1 MKPGMRVAGRF
12 EIEDFTIT
20 GGMATIHR
28 ARDLESNEVVAVKI
42 LSGRN
47 VRDMERF
54 SAEAVLLAELT
65 HPGIVRYVAHGVL
78 PDGDL
83 YLAMQWL
90 EGEDLSARLMRPQLL
105 SISDAV
111 RLASIVAAALGA
123 AHARGIVHRDVKPSN
138 IFLIEGRV
146 DDVKLL
152 DFGIARLGYGRTL
165 ATRTGTLLGTPGYM
179 SPEQAQGRKEID
191 ASADVFSLGA
201 VLFECLTG
209 RPAFTAEHL
218 MATLSRILFEETPRV
233 RTLRA
238 DVPPALDM
246 LVSSMLAKD
255 SSARPRDGSHVV
267 EALEAIDYIPVD
279 SVSFERSVPSIR
291 TRQAIT
297 ANEQQLLCV
306 VLATASAAVT
316 ITDGAAA
323 ASNVTMTP
331 EALADAQARFNLPS
345 IIRDRQSS
353 PGGGTLDDLRGVAAA
368 YGGRVEWLVDGSML
382 AVFSGAPTAMD
393 LAARAA
399 RAAISLRELLPTAAL
414 AVATGRGLAAEQMP
428 VGEAVEAAA
437 RTLSSARRMIGDL
450 TTKVFLDEVTAGLL
464 DARFDVQNEGTLSV
478 LVSTRDKIDVTR
490 TVLGKP
496 TPCVGRER
504 EITTLVGVFTE
515 AIEEPCAR
523 AALVTGP
530 AGIGK
535 SRVAT
540 EVLRRL
546 EGRATDMQVWIA
558 RGDPMAAGSSFG
570 MLAQIVRAAAGIEVG
585 APAEVQEEKLTAR
598 VAECVRVEDMT
609 RVVVF
614 LGEMLGLRLPA
625 ERSHLLAVART
636 DAMLMG
642 DQMCR
647 AFEDWI
653 YAECE
658 RHPVLLLL
666 DDLHFGDLPTVRL
679 IDAALRHARELPL
692 GVLALARPEI
702 ARVFPRL
709 WEERGVQEV
718 RIGELGRRAVEQ
730 LIKGWLGPAAD
741 KDLVQRI
748 SDRAAGNPF
757 FLEEI
762 IRAVASGKTDQAMPG
777 TVLAMVQA
785 RLEEIAPAERRTLR
799 AAAIFG
805 DVFWASGV
813 AALVGGDSKVTAVK
827 GSLVELV
834 EREFVVRRSS
844 RRFLEQEDFAFR
856 NALVREAAY
865 GMLTDGDR
873 MLGHRLAAAWLES
886 VGETEAMVL
895 AQHYERGGDL
905 HRAAQWFARAVDTA
919 LEGNDFAGVIE
930 RVERAVACGVHGE
943 QLGHMRLRQAEAHR
957 WRGEFV
963 ESEKRGI
970 EAIHI
975 LAKGS
980 DPWLIAVGEMS
991 AVLGKLGNVERV
1003 VELSESMLEV
1013 SEDYVAPGNE
1023 GLLCALSRTSTAA
1036 LMLSKSELAEALFG
1050 ELERLAYGAD
1060 SPLGEAWLHR
1070 ARAFR
1075 APYVSYPGSSGR
1087 HFALSADAFARAG
1100 DVRNAC
1106 LQRANYGAACLEVG
1120 DWKAAEGALR
1130 PAIVEA
1136 ERMGAKHIVS
1146 SAQRDLGYAL
1156 ARSGR
1161 VDEAKGL
1168 LEEAVAEFAA
1178 HGDRRLEGVG
1188 HDELSY
1194 ILLLLGDLENAET
1207 HARSAVEGLSMAP
1220 AYLCHAQAALARILL
1235 TRGKIDEALE
1245 HARAG
1250 RALLTEVGVLE
1261 EGEGLIR
1268 LVLAQALH
1276 AAGKVDE
1283 ARATLMDAANEVRR
1297 KAASITDAD
1306 VQLLFLAI
1314 PEHIQTFELEKEWS

>member
-12 EIEDFTIT
+12 EIEDFTIS

-28 ARDLESNEVVAVKI
+28 ARDLDTNEVVAVKI

-47 VRDMERF
+47 LRDMERF

-90 EGEDLSARLMRPQLL
+90 EGEDLSARLMRPQLM
-105 SISDAV
+105 SITEAV
-111 RLASIVAAALGA
+111 RLVSVVAAALGA

-138 IFLIEGRV
+138 IFLLNGRV
-146 DDVKLL
+146 DDAKLL

-179 SPEQAQGRKEID
+179 APEQAQGRKNVD
-191 ASADVFSLGA
+191 ASADIFSLGA

-209 RPAFTAEHL
+209 QPAFTAEHM
-218 MATLSRILFEETPRV
+218 MATLSRILFEDPPRV

-238 DVPPALDM
+238 DTPPALEM
-246 LVSSMLAKD
+246 LVVSMLAKD
-255 SSARPRDGSHVV
+255 PNARPRDGARIVA
-267 EALEAIDYIPVD
+267 ALDALDSIPND
-279 SVSFERSVPSIR
+279 SVRIESAAPSIR
-291 TRQAIT
+291 TRQSIT

-306 VLATASAAVT
+306 VLATSGAPKT
-316 ITDGAAA
+316 IHDGAEA

-331 EALADAQARFNLPS
+331 EALEEAKARFNLPS
-345 IIRDRQSS
+345 IVRDRQSS
-353 PGGGTLDDLRGVAAA
+353 PGGTLDDLKGTAAA
-368 YGGRVEWLVDGSML
+368 YGGRVEWLVDGSLL
-382 AVFSGAPTAMD
+382 AVFSGASTAMD

-399 RAAISLRELLPTAAL
+399 RAAMSLRELLPTASL
-414 AVATGRGLAAEQMP
+414 AVATGRGLAAEQLP
-428 VGEAVEAAA
+428 VGEAVESAA
-437 RTLSSARRMIGDL
+437 RTLSAARRAMNDL
-450 TTKVFLDEVTAGLL
+450 TSKVFLDEVTAGLL
-464 DARFDVQNEGTLSV
+464 DVRFEVTDEGSLKVLSNV
-478 LVSTRDKIDVTR
+478 RDKADATR

-504 EITTLVGVFTE
+504 EISTLVSIFSE
-515 AIEEPCAR
+515 AIEEPAAR

-530 AGIGK
+530 AGVGK

-546 EGRATDMQVWIA
+546 EGQGTEMDVWIA

-585 APAEVQEEKLTAR
+585 APAGLQEEKLTAR
-598 VAECVRVEDMT
+598 IAECVPAEDMT

-614 LGEMLGLRLPA
+614 LSELLGLRLPP

-636 DAMLMG
+636 DPMLMG

-658 RHPVLLLL
+658 RRPVLLLL

-692 GVLALARPEI
+692 CVLALARPEI
-702 ARVFPRL
+702 SRVFPRI

-718 RIGELGRRAVEQ
+718 RIGELGRRAAEQ
-730 LIKGWLGPAAD
+730 LIKGWLGQNVD
-741 KDLVQRI
+741 KNLMQRI
-748 SDRAAGNPF
+748 IDRAAGNPF
-757 FLEEI
+757 YLEEI
-762 IRAVASGKTDQAMPG
+762 VRVIASGKSDQAMPG

-799 AAAIFG
+799 AASVFG
-805 DVFWASGV
+805 DVFWTSGV
-813 AALVGGDSKVTAVK
+813 ASLVGGDSKIAALK
-827 GSLVELV
+827 ASLAELV

-844 RRFLEQEDFAFR
+844 KRFLDQEDFAFR

-865 GMLTDGDR
+865 SMLTDGDR

-886 VGETEAMVL
+886 VGETEGMVL
-895 AQHYERGGDL
+895 AQHYERGGNM
-905 HRAAQWFARAVDTA
+905 HRAATWFARAVDVA
-919 LEGNDFAGVIE
+919 LEGNDFAAVIE
-930 RVERAVACGVHGE
+930 RVDRAVACGVHGE
-943 QLGHMRLRQAEAHR
+943 ELGRLRLRQAEAHR
-957 WRGEFV
+957 WRGEFT
-963 ESEKRGI
+963 ESEKRGL
-970 EAIHI
+970 EAIAI
-975 LAKGS
+975 LPTGS
-980 DPWLIAVGEMS
+980 DPWLVAVGEMGS
-991 AVLGKLGNVERV
+991 VFGKLGSVERV
-1003 VELSESMLEV
+1003 IALGESMLEV
-1013 SEDYVAPGNE
+1013 AEDHVSPGPD
-1023 GLLCALSRTSTAA
+1023 GLLSALSRTSTSA
-1036 LMLSKSELAEALFG
+1036 LLLSKNDLAEALFG
-1050 ELERLAYGAD
+1050 ELERLATGAD
-1060 SPLGEAWLHR
+1060 GAVGQAWLHR

-1087 HFALSADAFARAG
+1087 HFALSAAAFERAG
-1100 DVRNAC
+1100 DVRNGC

-1120 DWKAAEGALR
+1120 DWKGAQGALG
-1130 PAIVEA
+1130 PAIIDA

-1156 ARSGR
+1156 ARSGKL
-1161 VDEAKGL
+1161 DEARKL
-1168 LEEAVAEFAA
+1168 LEEAVTEFAS

-1188 HDELSY
+1188 LDELAS
-1194 ILLLLGDLENAET
+1194 ILFALGDLERAET
-1207 HARSAVEGLSMAP
+1207 KARSAVERLDMAP
-1220 AYLCHAQAALARILL
+1220 AFGCHAKATLARVLL
-1235 TRGKIDEALE
+1235 GQGKFVDALE
-1245 HARAG
+1245 QARAS
-1250 RALLTEVGVLE
+1250 RAMLTEVGALE
-1261 EGEGLIR
+1261 EGEGLVR
-1268 LVLAQALH
+1268 LILAEALFV
-1276 AAGKVDE
+1276 AGQKDE
-1283 ARATLMDAANEVRR
+1283 ARTVLTEAASEVRR
-1297 KAASITDAD
+1297 KAQSITDEES
-1306 VQLLFLAI
+1306 QRSFLAI
-1314 PEHIQTFELEKEWS
+1314 AEHLRTLELEKEWG

>member
-12 EIEDFTIT
+12 EIEDFTIA

-28 ARDLESNEVVAVKI
+28 ARDLETNEVVAVKI

-90 EGEDLSARLMRPQLL
+90 EGEDLSARLLRPQLL
-105 SISDAV
+105 SVSECV
-111 RLASIVAAALGA
+111 RLALGVAAALGA

-138 IFLIEGRV
+138 IFLVDGRV
-146 DDVKLL
+146 DQAKLL

-179 SPEQAQGRKEID
+179 APEQAQGRKDVD
-191 ASADVFSLGA
+191 AAADVFSLGA

-233 RTLRA
+233 KTLRS

-255 SSARPRDGSHVV
+255 ANARPRDGSRVV
-267 EALEAIDYIPVD
+267 AALEAIDSLPED
-279 SVSFERSVPSIR
+279 SSTLERTTPIVR
-291 TRQAIT
+291 TRQSIT

-306 VLATASAAVT
+306 VLATSTAPVT
-316 ITDGAAA
+316 ITDGASE

-331 EALADAQARFNLPS
+331 EALADAKARFNLPS
-345 IIRDRQSS
+345 VIKDRQSS
-353 PGGGTLDDLRGVAAA
+353 PGGGTLDDLKGVAAA
-368 YGGRVEWLVDGSML
+368 YGGRVEWLVDGSLL
-382 AVFSGAPTAMD
+382 AVFSGASTAMD

-399 RAAISLRELLPTAAL
+399 RAATSLRELLPTAAL

-428 VGEAVEAAA
+428 VGEAVESAA
-437 RTLSSARRMIGDL
+437 RTLSQARKMSTDL
-450 TTKVFLDEVTAGLL
+450 TTKIYLDEVTAGLL
-464 DARFDVQNEGTLSV
+464 DARFNVQPEGTLSV
-478 LVSTRDKIDVTR
+478 LYSSRDKVDATR
-490 TVLGKP
+490 TLLGKP

-504 EITTLVGVFTE
+504 EITTLVAIFNE
-515 AIEEPCAR
+515 AIDEPCAR
-523 AALVTGP
+523 AAVVTGP

-535 SRVAT
+535 SRVAI

-546 EGRATDMQVWIA
+546 EARSSDMKVWVA
-558 RGDPMAAGSSFG
+558 RGDSMAAGSSFG
-570 MLAQIVRAAAGIEVG
+570 MIAQIIRVAAGIEVG
-585 APAEVQEEKLTAR
+585 APAEVQEDKLTSCVTAC
-598 VAECVRVEDMT
+598 VPAEDQT

-614 LGEMLGLRLPA
+614 LSEILGLRLPA

-636 DAMLMG
+636 DPMLMG

-653 YAECE
+653 HAECE
-658 RHPVLLLL
+658 QHPVLLLL

-692 GVLALARPEI
+692 CVLALARPEI
-702 ARVFPRL
+702 SRIFPNI
-709 WEERGVQEV
+709 WEDRGVQEV
-718 RIGELGRRAVEQ
+718 RVGELGRRSVEQ
-730 LIKGWLGPAAD
+730 LIKGWLGASVD
-741 KDLVQRI
+741 KGLVQRI
-748 SDRAAGNPF
+748 ADRAAGNPF
-757 FLEEI
+757 YLEEI
-762 IRAVASGKTDQAMPG
+762 VRVVASGKTDQAMPG

-799 AAAIFG
+799 AASIFG
-805 DVFWASGV
+805 DVFWSAAVAS
-813 AALVGGDSKVTAVK
+813 LVGGDSKLPAVK
-827 GSLVELV
+827 QSLAELV
-834 EREFVVRRSS
+834 DREFVMRRPSK
-844 RRFLEQEDFAFR
+844 RFLDQEDFAFR

-865 GMLTDGDR
+865 SLLTDGDR

-886 VGETEAMVL
+886 AGETEPMVL

-905 HRAAQWFARAVDTA
+905 HRAAQWFVQAVDMA

-930 RVERAVACGVHGE
+930 RVERAVACGIHGE
-943 QLGHMRLRQAEAHR
+943 QLGRLRLRQAEAHR
-957 WRGEFV
+957 WKGEFV

-970 EAIHI
+970 EAIGI
-975 LAKGS
+975 LPKGT
-980 DPWLIAVGEMS
+980 DPWLAAVGEMAS
-991 AVLGKLGNVERV
+991 VFGKLGSVDRV
-1003 VELSESMLEV
+1003 VELGESMLEV
-1013 SEDYVAPGNE
+1013 SEDYVAPGHD
-1023 GLLCALSRTSTAA
+1023 GLLAALSRTSTAA
-1036 LMLSKSELAEALFG
+1036 LMLSKNEVAEALFL
-1050 ELERLAYGAD
+1050 ELERLAYGVEGV
-1060 SPLGEAWLHR
+1060 LGQAWLHR

-1075 APYVSYPGSSGR
+1075 APYVSYPGSSGQ

-1120 DWKAAEGALR
+1120 DWKAAESALR

-1161 VDEAKGL
+1161 VEEAKKL

-1188 HDELSY
+1188 HDELSWIWY
-1194 ILLLLGDLENAET
+1194 LLGDLEKSED
-1207 HARSAVEGLSMAP
+1207 HARTAIERLEIAP
-1220 AYLCHAQAALARILL
+1220 AYLCHAQASLARVLL
-1235 TRGKIDEALE
+1235 ARGKVDEALE
-1245 HARAG
+1245 AARQA
-1250 RALLTEVGVLE
+1250 RLLLSELGQLE
-1261 EGEGLIR
+1261 EGDGLIR
-1268 LVLAQALH
+1268 LILAQALH
-1276 AAGKVDE
+1276 AAGSIEMAKEVLKE
-1283 ARATLMDAANEVRR
+1283 AASEVRR
-1297 KAASITDAD
+1297 KAESITDLE
-1306 VQLLFLAI
+1306 VQNLFLAI
-1314 PEHIQTFELEKEWS
+1314 PEHVLTFELEKQDF